1 MEYQNN
7 LVPFEVK
14 RIHPILQHKLWL
26 EAPREESL
34 NFTDLSINQP
44 PPLPSWFSQLDETE
58 KKALYERLAHL
69 ELIFRASG
77 EEVIDELLTIKNRQI
92 INENYESVIKSRHIQ
107 RRNQPSFEKETTQ
120 SGLAA

>member
-7 LVPFEVK
+7 LMPFEVK
-14 RIHPILQHKLWL
+14 RIHPILQHNLWL
-26 EAPREESL
+26 EAAREEPL

-58 KKALYERLAHL
+58 KQILHERLAHL
-69 ELIFRASG
+69 ELIFRTSG
-77 EEVIDELLTIKNRQI
+77 EEVIDEVLTRKNRQI
-92 INENYESVIKSRHIQ
+92 INENYESVIKSRHIA

>member
-7 LVPFEVK
+7 LMAFEVK

-26 EAPREESL
+26 DAALEEPL
-34 NFTDLSINQP
+34 NFTNLSINQP

>member
-7 LVPFEVK
+7 LMAFEVK

-26 EAPREESL
+26 DAALEEPL
-34 NFTDLSINQP
+34 NFTNLSINQP

-107 RRNQPSFEKETTQ
+107 RRNQPYF
-120 SGLAA
+120 